1 MKYSTFTYKND
12 GKLGYAFSLEEW
24 SLGFLYKDNSTK
36 REDFVMARKAM
47 TAARKTFGA
56 KGDYFMYHRVLD
68 NPTHPRTKWV
78 NGRPQYQDHNGTCF
92 NTIKEMCAHWNVP
105 YRRVCYYLK
114 VGVNLKTIL
123 EGIV

>member
-12 GKLGYAFSLEEW
+12 GNLQYVFSLEEW
-24 SLGFLYKDNSTK
+24 SLGSRDGNSTK

-47 TAARKTFGA
+47 TAARKAFGA
-56 KGDYFMYHRVLD
+56 KGDYFMYHRVME
-68 NPTHPRTKWV
+68 NPTYPKARWI
-78 NGRPQYQDHNGTCF
+78 NNRPQYQDHQGTYF
-92 NTIKEMCAHWNVP
+92 NTIKEMCEHWNVP

-123 EGIV
+123 EGNV